1 MAFKEANMK
10 KLAVLIAL
18 SVLYAMAA
26 GCARPKQEEPE
37 KKNAPKAEYKNLKAE
52 EYPIPEPLKAALPGL
67 VNDKIRIWKELSPP
81 TVNLVAYF
89 PNYSLNNAIKQTSDA
104 FLVLLDNPAFKN
116 GVDFWI
122 IQVQPENGTDVLV
135 WGVKPSEA
143 EQFKTSKD
151 LNAFF
156 KDSEYVMVNDQV
168 IEKGDNRLKFLAP
181 AK

>member
-1 MAFKEANMK
+1 MK

-18 SVLYAMAA
+18 IFLYGMAF

-81 TVNLVAYF
+81 TVNLVAYS
-89 PNYSLNNAIKQTSDA
+89 PDYSLDKAIKQASEA

-122 IQVQPENGTDVLV
+122 IQVQPDRGAEVLV
-135 WGVKPSEA
+135 WGVRPSEA
-143 EQFKTSKD
+143 EQFKNSKD
-151 LNAFF
+151 LNGFF

-168 IEKGDNRLKFLAP
+168 VEKGDSRLKFLAP